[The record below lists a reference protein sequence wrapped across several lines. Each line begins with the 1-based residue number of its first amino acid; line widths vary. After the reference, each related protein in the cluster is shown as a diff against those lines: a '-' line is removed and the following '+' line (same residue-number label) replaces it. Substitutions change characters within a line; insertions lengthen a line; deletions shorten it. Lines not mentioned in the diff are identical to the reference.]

1 EGQQEGAGEEAD
13 ARAGR
18 VRQRVQGRALVKGVA
33 SSTQRPCCA
42 SGSVL
47 MKKGLVIA
55 AALLAAPLFA
65 RAADAEPGKV
75 IVGLYHAAPGKQL
88 ELLKW
93 LAARDAVDKEA
104 GVAATQIYAHTDG
117 DSWDYLVIAPQLT
130 DAEGAKVDE

>member
-1 EGQQEGAGEEAD
+1 
-13 ARAGR
+13 
-18 VRQRVQGRALVKGVA
+18 
-33 SSTQRPCCA
+33 
-42 SGSVL
+42 

-130 DAEGAKVDE
+130 DAEGAKVDEIAKKKGLKVGFPAGLEFRSLIQTHTDTYARGPTTAAELVKAAGGK